1 MLKGGDGGGDE
12 GGDGGG
18 KSPGGEELWENGL
31 LQEPDPNAA
40 PCASAVPVIRTLK
53 SAARGARAGGG
64 ATKSGVGD
72 GGGEGGGDGG
82 GGGGDGG
89 AGQRTS
95 PSLSTVGG
103 EEGSG
108 GGVPAL
114 LDSREFGPTIAS
126 WAGEHLQVGLRNHG
140 MSGDWRGHVNDRH
153 RTATQRPDVR
163 AGSMPLLTHS
173 DSSVPSDPHHGQLV
187 ALSTCDGGDPG
198 WAKGLRQDPDPSAAP
213 WEGAV
218 DVMQILES
226 EGALSL
232 GRGG

>member
-1 MLKGGDGGGDE
+1 MQPMSFFPRLSGWVVLFKHADCRFPDVPQYAQTTAVSNGHDGGGDGGGE
-12 GGDGGG
+12 
-18 KSPGGEELWENGL
+18 
-31 LQEPDPNAA
+31 
-40 PCASAVPVIRTLK
+40 
-53 SAARGARAGGG
+53 AGGRL
-64 ATKSGVGD
+64 GVGD
-72 GGGEGGGDGG
+72 DGGEGGGDSG

-89 AGQRTS
+89 GWQRTS

-163 AGSMPLLTHS
+163 AGSMPLLMHV

-218 DVMQILES
+218 DVMRILES
-226 EGALSL
+226 EGAVSL